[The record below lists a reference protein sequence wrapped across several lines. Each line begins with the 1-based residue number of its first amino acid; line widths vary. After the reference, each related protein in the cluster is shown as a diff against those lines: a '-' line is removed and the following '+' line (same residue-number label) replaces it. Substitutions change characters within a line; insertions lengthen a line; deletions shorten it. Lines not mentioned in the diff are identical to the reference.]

1 MSDKIVTECGE
12 EQDKNKKPSGFIIKE
27 VTDGKEIKIAQRF
40 LLIKK
45 GVKKQDDDKKS
56 PEIGPGK
63 DHRGFLVEEKDIF

>member
-1 MSDKIVTECGE
+1 MSDKIVTECGK
-12 EQDKNKKPSGFIIKE
+12 EQDKNKKPSGFVIKE

-45 GVKKQDDDKKS
+45 GVKKQDDNKKN

-63 DHRGFLVEEKDIF
+63 YHWRFLVEEKDIF